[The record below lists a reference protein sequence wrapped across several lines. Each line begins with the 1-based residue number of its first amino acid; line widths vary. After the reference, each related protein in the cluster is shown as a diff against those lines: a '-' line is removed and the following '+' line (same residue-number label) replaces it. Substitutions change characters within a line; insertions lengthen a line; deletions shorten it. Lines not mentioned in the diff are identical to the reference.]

1 MAKELKSLTPYV
13 LEDLYFKV
21 RNMREEL
28 INLLGDYNYHASDIV
43 SRTFEHDIEM
53 EFGRKTL
60 KEKQKKD
67 SVPQE

>member
-60 KEKQKKD
+60 KEKQKQG
-67 SVPQE
+67 SVSQE